1 MLTLGAVAAAV
12 STFHET
18 LFHSMKPK
26 IFVDGSEG
34 TTGLEIN
41 ERLASRSDVEVI
53 TIAPEKRKDPA
64 ARKAMIAAADIVF
77 LCLPDAASKE
87 AVALAADLPKVRF
100 LDASTA
106 HRTAADWVY
115 GLPELHRGKQR
126 AAVKAAKKVAVPGC
140 HASGFN
146 LIVSPLVEAGIVPPT
161 YPIACTSLTGFS
173 GGGKKLIAAY
183 ADNPAGVAARQA
195 KESTQDQRVAPRP
208 YSLGLTH
215 KHLPE
220 MRVVSG
226 LAQNPVVVP
235 IIGDYYRG
243 MAVCIP
249 FERRLLAKPCG
260 AKEIAAALA
269 AAYAGEKFV
278 RVAAEVN
285 PSTEVDEG
293 FFRTLAS
300 NGTNRCDLSVF
311 GNDEQALVIARLDNL
326 GKGASGAAVQ
336 CMNLML
342 GFDEGAGLIA

>member
-1 MLTLGAVAAAV
+1 
-12 STFHET
+12 
-18 LFHSMKPK
+18 MKPK
-26 IFVDGSEG
+26 VFVDGSEG

-41 ERLASRSDVEVI
+41 ERLAGRADVEVI
-53 TIAPEKRKDPA
+53 TIDPEKRKDPA
-64 ARKAMIAAADIVF
+64 ARKAMIAAADLVF

-87 AVALAADLPKVRF
+87 AVALAADCPHVRF

-126 AAVKAAKKVAVPGC
+126 AAIKTAKKVAVPGC

-146 LIVSPLVEAGIVPPT
+146 LIVSPLVEAGIVPAD

-183 ADNPAGVAARQA
+183 AEAPAAVAARQA

-208 YSLGLTH
+208 YALALAH

-220 MRVVSG
+220 MKTVSG
-226 LAQNPVVVP
+226 LAFAPSFVP
-235 IIGDYYRG
+235 IVADYYRG

-249 FERRLLAKPCG
+249 FERRLLKKPLG
-260 AKEIAAALA
+260 AKGIAAALA
-269 AAYAGEKFV
+269 EAYAGERFV
-278 RVAAEVN
+278 RVAEAN
-285 PSTEVDEG
+285 AATEVDDG
-293 FFRTLAS
+293 FFRTLAC
-300 NGTNRCDLSVF
+300 NGTNRCDLTVF
-311 GNDEQALVIARLDNL
+311 GHEEQVLVVARLDNL

-342 GFDEGAGLIA
+342 GFDESAGLVC

>member
-1 MLTLGAVAAAV
+1 
-12 STFHET
+12 
-18 LFHSMKPK
+18 MKPK

-41 ERLASRSDVEVI
+41 ERLASRSDLEVI
-53 TIAPEKRKDPA
+53 SIDPAQRKDPA

-87 AVALAADLPKVRF
+87 AVALAADCPNVRF

-106 HRTAADWVY
+106 HRTNPDWVY

-146 LIVSPLVEAGIVPPT
+146 LIVSPLVEAGILPRD
-161 YPIACTSLTGFS
+161 YPLACTSLTGFS

-183 ADNPAGVAARQA
+183 GENAADVAARQS

-208 YSLGLTH
+208 YALGLTH

-220 MRVVSG
+220 MKAVCG
-226 LAQNPVVVP
+226 LAQAPVFVP
-235 IIGDYYRG
+235 IIGDFYRG

-249 FERRLLAKPCG
+249 LERRLLAKSCG

-269 AAYAGEKFV
+269 EAYAGERFV
-278 RVAAEVN
+278 RVSACNDER
-285 PSTEVDEG
+285 EMDEG
-293 FFRTLAS
+293 FFRTLSS
-300 NGTNRCDLSVF
+300 NGTNRCDITVF
-311 GNDEQALVIARLDNL
+311 GHEEQAVVIARLDNL

-342 GFDEGAGLIA
+342 GFDEGAGLVG